1 MSDSL
6 LSIEDVARRLGIRPS
21 TVRSGVKRG
30 VIPAVVLW
38 AGRRRSLVR
47 FEADAIEKLI
57 RERRSGSSIGSA
69 STQR

>member
-1 MSDSL
+1 MSESL

-38 AGRRRSLVR
+38 TGRRRSLVR
-47 FEADAIEKLI
+47 FETEAIEKLI
-57 RERRSGSSIGSA
+57 RERSSVRPVGSA
-69 STQR
+69 STQS

>member
-1 MSDSL
+1 MSDAL

-47 FEADAIEKLI
+47 FEAEAIEKLI
-57 RERRSGSSIGSA
+57 RERRSGGPA
-69 STQR
+69 STQS

>member
-1 MSDSL
+1 MSETL

-47 FEADAIEKLI
+47 FEAEAIEKLI
-57 RERRSGSSIGSA
+57 RDKSIVIGTDA
-69 STQR
+69 K

>member
-1 MSDSL
+1 MSETL

-47 FEADAIEKLI
+47 FEPEAIEQFI
-57 RERRSGSSIGSA
+57 RDKSIVTGTDA
-69 STQR
+69 K